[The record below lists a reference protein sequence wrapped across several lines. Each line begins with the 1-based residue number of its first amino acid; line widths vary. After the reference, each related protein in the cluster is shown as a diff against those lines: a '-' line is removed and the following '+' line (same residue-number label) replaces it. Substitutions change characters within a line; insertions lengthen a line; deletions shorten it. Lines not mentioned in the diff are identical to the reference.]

1 MQVPPIIGNSYFH
14 KISLNL
20 IKNNLM
26 DRVAIINKGSK
37 DLINEL
43 KDGNIEIGLIGSL
56 KPIEE
61 NNLISKVI
69 KKIATKL

>member
-1 MQVPPIIGNSYFH
+1 
-14 KISLNL
+14 
-20 IKNNLM
+20 M

-56 KPIEE
+56 
-61 NNLISKVI
+61 NQL
-69 KKIATKL
+69 KKIT

>member
-1 MQVPPIIGNSYFH
+1 MPPIIGNSYFH

-61 NNLISKVI
+61 NNLISKSN

>member
-1 MQVPPIIGNSYFH
+1 MPPIIGNSYFH

-69 KKIATKL
+69 KR

>member
-1 MQVPPIIGNSYFH
+1 
-14 KISLNL
+14 
-20 IKNNLM
+20 M

>member
-1 MQVPPIIGNSYFH
+1 MPPIIGNSYFH